1 MRELETRKRIYEEIV
16 MNPGLHF
23 RELQRRLG
31 MQVGMLEYHL
41 EVLKKNGLVVS
52 KESGKY
58 VRYYPNTH
66 MTREE
71 RKIIG
76 LLRNEKIRNILIFIL
91 ERGEV
96 NHGELSQGL
105 GMKSSTLSYYLNI
118 LVKEGVVE
126 KDSRGRE
133 RYYRVAKEDE
143 VASTIIRY
151 RKSFLD
157 YVVDNFV
164 KMWEKKGK
172 K

>member
-23 RELQRRLG
+23 RELQRRLN

-76 LLRNEKIRNILIFIL
+76 LLRNEKMRNILIFIL

-96 NHGELSQGL
+96 THRELSQGL
-105 GMKSSTLSYYLNI
+105 GMKSSTLSYYLNT
-118 LVKEGVVE
+118 LVKEGIVKKE
-126 KDSRGRE
+126 SRGRE

-157 YVVDNFV
+157 SVVDNFV
-164 KMWEKKGK
+164 KIWERKK
-172 K
+172 